1 MTNITVE
8 AVFERKAAS
17 LYTATVVPSEN
28 GEGAINHQ
36 TENDYELNATPNADY
51 SFDHWEYRISTD
63 ETTWGE
69 WGKYTDLNESHGLV
83 TVDAHTQFRAVFS
96 QARFVLYDDCRLYW
110 TSAVDNTHLLIPGDM
125 IGIGGIK
132 HIVYNDLLFWDDM
145 GESASPA
152 VPGEP
157 CYFEFQWDLTGPVRV
172 DHRQPNDDRLK
183 VRIRLYSG
191 TDISEDPVFDTG
203 TISIRSGNS
212 EIIYPHGSCAILNF
226 IMPKAEYLTLV
237 FEVEGFDPVQKT
249 YSTGLNFALDEA
261 LNELGTELNT
271 LDNLRY
277 RYFIDQVLAEAS
289 KSASAGMTEEDIRD
303 LVADAR
309 AEIEAY
315 VSGSNDDYIEVSF
328 NNTLVYTD
336 TGISQSQAFMAA
348 MEQVY
353 PREKGFWYFDCAG
366 TQFGLWVN
374 GFGGR
379 AFTDSEL
386 GPDGIAHTEDDGVL
400 ETAIITPS
408 KTFAA
413 GEPLPES
420 GLVMGS
426 QVGSLQY
433 YVNGKYADY
442 GVTGWNVSDNEIY
455 TWGPSDAYALYK
467 PLYSLDHIANTS
479 SGYMLGDKSDETA
492 LLWAVA
498 YLHRIGVTKN
508 EILSEI
514 GMTDTSE
521 LTAAEL
527 YAMLLDAYPQYAVRL
542 SRDTA
547 TDMDKIPSVVA
558 AYEAINA
565 IEGTTGEDR
574 LAAVIAARNA
584 YDDINLNGQYGLKRG
599 FLQGYF
605 GNQEPYKTAYQKLV
619 AAEQELGI
627 EPPEQATPAEALV
640 GVMDYLTT
648 HVTNPVV
655 GSDNGDWAV
664 LALARGGVISETVRN
679 AYLANLD
686 AAISGNRLT
695 NYTDYERV
703 TLALSALGIDASKYG
718 AAHTD
723 LTAVYKTYV
732 SDPNRT
738 VNADIFALLALN
750 AKPYTGDQDAYVAAV
765 CDAAMNGGGWSLY
778 EDSADADVD
787 VTAMAIQALAPYYAK
802 DSIVKAKVDAAITWL
817 HAKQDSYTGGF
828 LSYAGNVSTCSTAQV
843 VVALCAMGIDPNGA
857 DWTVDGMTPLT
868 ALTLWYREDGS
879 FGETDAAGTNQ
890 MSTEQAAY
898 ALVSW
903 KRFSEERNALYDMRD
918 MFPDVASDDASVN
931 RLSVKGKAATVGSNG
946 VFTVELPYGTD
957 LATLTSEDITIT
969 AADGATWTDP
979 VTADGGET
987 WIFTVTAED
996 GTTTAEYT
1004 VTVTVAETPDVSVV
1018 SLSLNIEGATVA
1030 PEDEN
1035 HNFAVVLPYGTEP
1048 SSLTKD
1054 SFTITLAEGA
1064 TRSELDTQ
1072 NGGETWSFTVTA
1084 KDGTTQQTY
1093 TISVTVSTDNAEQ
1106 NQADVDAVLAQIPA
1120 TMTTSYRT
1128 VTNAPQAN
1136 AFVLKELGNLNLD
1149 STVSRSVEITKCT
1162 ASIDGTAEN
1171 PAGTDGSFTA
1181 KVTLSKGEGATLAM
1195 AEVIISGTIK
1205 AHAYVDPNATITV
1218 KFRLIGANPATQ
1230 FVDLSKS
1237 DYMPDY
1243 VTWIPTTDYTIP
1255 LDYTMY
1261 DLFTMAMTAAELTS
1275 IGADSGYVKTI
1286 NAPESLGGYA
1296 LSEFTNGKR
1305 SGWMYTVNG
1314 HHPGV
1319 GLTDYT
1325 FASDTYVAEAGTQP
1339 IMVVW
1344 HYVNDYAYEVD
1355 DWHTGSQG
1363 NDSIWNKWLDAPDV
1377 APAVPVD
1384 SVALDKETASVAI
1397 GKTVTLTATVSPEN
1411 ATDKTVT
1418 WTSSDETV
1426 AIVVDGVV
1434 TGVAEGNAI
1443 ITATAGGKIATCELT
1458 VTEAPEP
1465 LDEVPEDK
1473 ISVTGEDT
1481 GNPVA
1486 NVTSEIEANGTATLH
1501 VTAEKPCVV
1510 VVKIGETYQRLEA
1523 TPNAEGGYDFS
1534 QEEYNEAMEFIVAV
1548 KGDAD
1553 GNGEVTTDDAMQLAR
1568 ACLSESHRAYLAA
1581 SDLNQA
1587 VYGTINTDLAMLIAR
1602 ACLSTEHRAY
1612 LALDW

>member
-1 MTNITVE
+1 
-8 AVFERKAAS
+8 
-17 LYTATVVPSEN
+17 
-28 GEGAINHQ
+28 
-36 TENDYELNATPNADY
+36 
-51 SFDHWEYRISTD
+51 
-63 ETTWGE
+63 
-69 WGKYTDLNESHGLV
+69 
-83 TVDAHTQFRAVFS
+83 
-96 QARFVLYDDCRLYW
+96 
-110 TSAVDNTHLLIPGDM
+110 
-125 IGIGGIK
+125 
-132 HIVYNDLLFWDDM
+132 
-145 GESASPA
+145 
-152 VPGEP
+152 
-157 CYFEFQWDLTGPVRV
+157 
-172 DHRQPNDDRLK
+172 
-183 VRIRLYSG
+183 
-191 TDISEDPVFDTG
+191 
-203 TISIRSGNS
+203 
-212 EIIYPHGSCAILNF
+212 
-226 IMPKAEYLTLV
+226 MPKAEYLTLV

-289 KSASAGMTEEDIRD
+289 KTASAGMTEEDIRD

-328 NNTLVYTD
+328 NNTLVFTD

-374 GFGGR
+374 GYGGR
-379 AFTDSEL
+379 AFTESEL

-547 TDMDKIPSVVA
+547 TDMNKIPSVVA

-584 YDDINLNGQYGLKRG
+584 YDDINLNGQYGLKKG

-627 EPPEQATPAEALV
+627 EPPEQATPEEALI
-640 GVMDYLTT
+640 GVMDYLAAN
-648 HVTNPVV
+648 VTNPIV
-655 GSDNGDWAV
+655 GSDGGDWSV
-664 LALARGGVISETVRN
+664 LTLARGGVITDTVKN

-686 AAISGNRLT
+686 TAISGNKLT

-703 TLALSALGIDASKYG
+703 TLALSSLGIDAAKYG
-718 AAHTD
+718 TTPKD
-723 LTAVYKTYV
+723 LTAVYKTYTA
-732 SDPNRT
+732 DATRT

-750 AKPYTGDQDAYVAAV
+750 AKPYTGDQDAYAAAI
-765 CDAAMNGGGWSLY
+765 CEAAMNGGGWSLY

-802 DSIVKAKVDAAITWL
+802 DSTVKAKVDAALSWL
-817 HAKQDSYTGGF
+817 HAKQDPYTGGF

-857 DWTVDGMTPLT
+857 DWTVEGMTPLT

-879 FGETDAAGTNQ
+879 FGETVAAGTNL

-898 ALVSW
+898 ALVAW
-903 KRFSEERNALYDMRD
+903 KRFSEERNSLYDMRD
-918 MFPDVASDDASVN
+918 MFPTVISDDTSVSS
-931 RLSVKGKAATVGSNG
+931 LTVKGKAATPVPDNDGD
-946 VFTVELPYGTD
+946 FTVELPYGTD
-957 LATLTSEDITIT
+957 LAALTAEDITIT
-969 AADGATWTDP
+969 AADGATWSVP

-987 WIFTVTAED
+987 WSFTVTAED
-996 GTTTAEYT
+996 DTTTADYT
-1004 VTVTVAETPDVSVV
+1004 LTVTVAETPDVSVV
-1018 SLSLNIEGATVA
+1018 SLSLSIEGATVA

-1054 SFTITLAEGA
+1054 SFTITLADGA

-1149 STVSRSVEITKCT
+1149 STVSRSVQITKCT

-1181 KVTLSKGEGATLAM
+1181 KVTLSKGEGATLAT
-1195 AEVIISGTIK
+1195 AEIIISGTIK

-1218 KFRLIGANPATQ
+1218 TFRLVGANPATQ

-1243 VTWIPTTDYTIP
+1243 VTWIPTTEYTIP
-1255 LDYTMY
+1255 LDSTMF
-1261 DLFTMAMTAAELTS
+1261 DLFTMAMTTAKLTS

-1377 APAVPVD
+1377 APAAVPVAE
-1384 SVALDKETASVAI
+1384 VVLDKETASVAI

-1458 VTEAPEP
+1458 VTAAPVTP
-1465 LDEVPEDK
+1465 DEVPESQ
-1473 ISVTGEDT
+1473 ISVSKANGT
-1481 GNPVA
+1481 PIA
-1486 NVTSEIEANGTATLH
+1486 NVTSEIDASGNATLH

-1523 TPNAEGGYDFS
+1523 TANGSGGYDFS
-1534 QEEYNEAMEFIVAV
+1534 QTEYDASMEFIVRL
-1548 KGDAD
+1548 KGDID
-1553 GNGEVTTDDAMQLAR
+1553 GNGKLSGLEVTQIKATQLGLLTTFTALQNLV
-1568 ACLSESHRAYLAA
+1568 ADLDGNGKLSGLEVTQIKAA
-1581 SDLNQA
+1581 QL
-1587 VYGTINTDLAMLIAR
+1587 GLLTLT
-1602 ACLSTEHRAY
+1602 
-1612 LALDW
+1612 W